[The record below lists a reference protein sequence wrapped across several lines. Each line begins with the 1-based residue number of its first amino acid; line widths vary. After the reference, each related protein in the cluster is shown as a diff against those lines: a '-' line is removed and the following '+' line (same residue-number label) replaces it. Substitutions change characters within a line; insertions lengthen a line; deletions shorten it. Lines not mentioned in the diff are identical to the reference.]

1 MRCAMKRAAASSILV
16 SVMLLAVGMIAS
28 AQQPKKV
35 PRIVYLSNSFQF
47 ADSARYEA
55 FRRGLRELGYVG
67 GKNVVIEY
75 RSSDGKPDRL
85 PALLAELV
93 RLNVD
98 VIVTGGPSVTRVAK
112 EATVTIPIIFAQDGD
127 PVGSGHV
134 ASLARPGGNITGLS
148 TLSPELSRKRL
159 ELLKE
164 IAPKL
169 SRVAVLGTS
178 TIRTHALFLKEH
190 EPAAGA
196 LGVKL

>member
-1 MRCAMKRAAASSILV
+1 
-16 SVMLLAVGMIAS
+16 VMLLAVGMIAS

-134 ASLARPGGNITGLS
+134 ASLAGL
-148 TLSPELSRKRL
+148 
-159 ELLKE
+159 
-164 IAPKL
+164 A
-169 SRVAVLGTS
+169 GTS
-178 TIRTHALFLKEH
+178 LDCPRF
-190 EPAAGA
+190 PRS
-196 LGVKL
+196 